1 MSIAILY
8 VAASLAIL
16 VFAVRFDLWRRR
28 RKSDRRRARY
38 GGNITE
44 DLGLALLYDDQADP
58 REWLR

>member
-8 VAASLAIL
+8 ASLSIAAL
-16 VFAVRFDLWRRR
+16 VLLARIDTWRRR